1 MELVTVTTSDYV
13 RLHGVYSATAAA
25 VRTSV
30 SKGSVDAAVIVHG
43 IGGNFYSSRLL
54 NHVAETLKLLGISF
68 VSINT
73 RGHDMVNM
81 VSWGGQ
87 AKTVGSAFE
96 NVADCRLDLM
106 AWHNFLLERGH
117 HSVVFVGH
125 SLGAIKALYSA
136 AKEPPPKLGSVIALS
151 PSRLSYSRMLITSSD
166 GLFRDTFER
175 CQRLVDSGH
184 GHEPVSVEFPV
195 SAWMTP
201 NCYLDKYGPE
211 EKYNW
216 LRFIDQVQVPSLLL
230 FGEKELASHPAFIG
244 LDREWE
250 PFQSKFKSIEFI
262 KVRDA
267 DHFYS
272 SKYDE
277 VDDLLLRW
285 LQQD

>member
-13 RLHGVYSATAAA
+13 RLHGVYSASSATT
-25 VRTSV
+25 RTSV
-30 SKGSVDAAVIVHG
+30 FKGSVDAAVIVHG
-43 IGGNFYSSRLL
+43 IGGNFYSSRIL
-54 NHVAETLKLLGISF
+54 NHVAETLKLLGISV

-87 AKTVGSAFE
+87 ARTVGSAFE
-96 NVADCRLDLM
+96 NVDDCRWDLL

-117 HSVVFVGH
+117 ANIVFVGH

-136 AKEPPPKLGSVIALS
+136 AKEPPPKLRAVIALS
-151 PSRLSYSRMLITSSD
+151 PSRLSYRRMLITSSD
-166 GLFRDTFER
+166 GLFRDTYQR
-175 CQRLVDSGH
+175 CELLVESGH
-184 GHEPVSVEFPV
+184 GQEPVSVEFPV

-201 NCYLDKYGPE
+201 NCYLDKYGPAE
-211 EKYNW
+211 RYNW
-216 LRFIDQVQVPSLLL
+216 LTFIEQVPVPSLLL
-230 FGEKELASHPAFIG
+230 FGEKELTSHPAFIG

-250 PFQSKFKSIEFI
+250 PFRAKLNSIEFI
-262 KVRDA
+262 TVKDA

-277 VDDLLLRW
+277 VDDLILRW
-285 LQQD
+285 LQRD